1 VETAKMVDRIN
12 NASGVL
18 GALKHLQSS
27 GRDLSAADSRLSSG
41 LRVSRARD
49 DATAY
54 HSAAVMRGQGGT
66 LAAVTLSLSR
76 AESISDTAIT
86 AAEQA
91 MKQLSAMKGTA
102 AQAMTDGLDDNQR
115 LALQQQ
121 YETQMQTLQT
131 FIRNASFDDSNVLD
145 GSQPNG
151 VSFIADAEASQTVT
165 LEGRNLLPGGG
176 VIVAM
181 PSTTALNNTQSAADT
196 HRLIDDSIAN
206 LGDQLTSMGA
216 ERRRIEAQK
225 GFVARLA
232 DALAAGVGRMVDTDL
247 AAESALIQ
255 ALQIKQELS
264 ASSVSIA
271 NAAPH
276 ALLALLRPI

>member
-1 VETAKMVDRIN
+1 MVDRIN
-12 NASGVL
+12 NAAGVL

-27 GRDLSAADSRLSSG
+27 GRDLSAADTRLSSG
-41 LRVSRARD
+41 LRVARASD

-66 LAAVTLSLSR
+66 LNAVTLSLSR

-91 MKQLSAMKGTA
+91 MKQLSAMKATA
-102 AQAMTDGLDDNQR
+102 AQAMTAGLDDNQR
-115 LALQQQ
+115 IALQQQ
-121 YETQMQTLQT
+121 FDTQMQTLQT
-131 FIRNASFDDSNVLD
+131 FIRNASFDGANTLD

-151 VSFIADAEASQTVT
+151 VSFIADAEASQSVT

-181 PSTTALNNTQSAADT
+181 PSTTALINTQSAADT
-196 HRLIDDSIAN
+196 HKLLDDSIAN
-206 LGDQLTSMGA
+206 LGDELAAMGS

-247 AAESALIQ
+247 AAETALIQ
-255 ALQIKQELS
+255 ALQVKQELS
-264 ASSVSIA
+264 ASSVNIA
-271 NAAPH
+271 NTAPQ
-276 ALLALLRPI
+276 ALLALFRPI

>member
-1 VETAKMVDRIN
+1 MVDRIN

>member
-1 VETAKMVDRIN
+1 MVDRIN

-27 GRDLSAADSRLSSG
+27 GRDLSAADTRLASG
-41 LRVSRARD
+41 LRVARASD
-49 DATAY
+49 DASAY

-66 LAAVTLSLSR
+66 LNAVTLSLSR
-76 AESISDTAIT
+76 AESISDTAIA

-91 MKQLSAMKGTA
+91 MKQLGAMKATA
-102 AQAMTDGLDDNQR
+102 AQAMTAGLDDNQR
-115 LALQQQ
+115 VALQQQ
-121 YETQMQTLQT
+121 YETQMKMLQT
-131 FIRNASFDDSNVLD
+131 FIRNASFDGANVLD
-145 GSQPNG
+145 GSTPNG
-151 VSFIADAEASQTVT
+151 VSFIADSEATQTVT

-196 HRLIDDSIAN
+196 HKLLDESIAN
-206 LGDQLTSMGA
+206 LGDELSAMGA

-247 AAESALIQ
+247 AAEAALIQ
-255 ALQIKQELS
+255 ALQVKQELS
-264 ASSVSIA
+264 ASSVNIA
-271 NAAPH
+271 NTAPQ